1 MPELCKHVYEKIKCR
16 KYQEYSILTDKDIH
30 DSFRDK
36 KRLFFKPS
44 GVPFKITKDEI
55 KKYYGDKLHD
65 FSLWRY
71 TFVVER
77 KGDKVSFKYYNFEKK
92 RSVGVHYFR
101 TTQSVY
107 YVTYN
112 LKTNIVYSGKC
123 GNKKNY
129 KKILR
134 ANDWRGETI
143 NEVFGVAYQSI
154 KNIFNSSTNFDLS
167 ESEMFFQIVETFFNE
182 IIGNEFKE
190 IIKEQRLRF
199 HPKSIFLKNFLDK
212 NNIVYPNNYKHFF
225 NFTNGVLLK
234 DIRKN
239 ENNLLKTIEN
249 KYGITGK
256 KFHRVLH
263 QVMYFNHYSIELFK
277 QILNENEFKSLTDD
291 QLKKI
296 IESDFGYENYVN
308 SFENVSKVF
317 NKIISK
323 SERKNMLTCLKFSLD
338 GGSLITFI
346 DHIRFYVMLKVKY
359 NIEVFWK
366 SKTDTEFSRE
376 HVNFSDKI
384 SECKQGNYTRL
395 YPELFYDNIV
405 KPLYGPQGGVCFPV
419 LLQEQKEFFDESFI
433 QSNCVKTYIKTI
445 NSVIVSLREGSINSK
460 ERATIEYRLK
470 YTNNKWSVSRVQSL
484 GRFNKPLNVKWEFYL
499 EEIDNVLNNSLKFF
513 DIKQYKF
520 QNKTMHTT
528 KKYLVET
535 NNFGNITYKDTDKTT
550 TNEDDYNFFLQD
562 YLDNY

>member
-1 MPELCKHVYEKIKCR
+1 
-16 KYQEYSILTDKDIH
+16 
-30 DSFRDK
+30 
-36 KRLFFKPS
+36 
-44 GVPFKITKDEI
+44 
-55 KKYYGDKLHD
+55 
-65 FSLWRY
+65 
-71 TFVVER
+71 
-77 KGDKVSFKYYNFEKK
+77 
-92 RSVGVHYFR
+92 
-101 TTQSVY
+101 
-107 YVTYN
+107 
-112 LKTNIVYSGKC
+112 
-123 GNKKNY
+123 
-129 KKILR
+129 
-134 ANDWRGETI
+134 
-143 NEVFGVAYQSI
+143 
-154 KNIFNSSTNFDLS
+154 
-167 ESEMFFQIVETFFNE
+167 
-182 IIGNEFKE
+182 
-190 IIKEQRLRF
+190 
-199 HPKSIFLKNFLDK
+199 
-212 NNIVYPNNYKHFF
+212 
-225 NFTNGVLLK
+225 
-234 DIRKN
+234 
-239 ENNLLKTIEN
+239 
-249 KYGITGK
+249 
-256 KFHRVLH
+256 
-263 QVMYFNHYSIELFK
+263 MYFNHYSIELFK

-499 EEIDNVLNNSLKFF
+499 EELDNVLNNALKFF
-513 DIKQYKF
+513 NIKQYKF
-520 QNKTMHTT
+520 QNKTIYTT
-528 KKYLVET
+528 TEYLVET
-535 NNFGNITYKDTDKTT
+535 NNFGNIVYKDPDKTT